1 MAFESAVAPLLP
13 PWEEVQDRNGNP
25 YFYNTV
31 TRVSS
36 RKHPLDS
43 KFSKLVHALRR
54 ENLGVQESGSGAWMQ
69 FLRARDGG
77 KEEAFWHDF
86 RTGQEAVAPPSK
98 AWRIPEVPRG
108 RIPQYDHHQL
118 NRRPVQNKLER
129 ITKLR
134 VLTFKSW
141 WFEDTEEPSLGCGT
155 SVGGGLKKRYVTL
168 TFDLHSNM
176 FCIALEDGSGS
187 GSGSAAVKFSIPACT
202 STGQEGGL
210 ECWDHHV
217 GARVQLLGKPTTLMQ
232 SNGATTEWLEH
243 HASQLRKLKNGLEK
257 QLEKYKMKS
266 VVQALTFE
274 KGPRENCG
282 TLNGSKI
289 APGGASLRQL
299 IIQTEGLVQLL
310 HEYRPKIA
318 LQYATQLAE
327 YVGQSF

>member
-1 MAFESAVAPLLP
+1 VAFESAVAPLLP
-13 PWEEVQDRNGNP
+13 PWEEVQDSNGNP
-25 YFYNTV
+25 FFHNTV

-43 KFSKLVHALRR
+43 KFSKLVHSLRR
-54 ENLGVQESGSGAWMQ
+54 ENWGIRESGSGAWMQ
-69 FLRARDGG
+69 FIRGVEEC
-77 KEEAFWHDF
+77 KEEVFWHDF
-86 RTGQEAVAPPSK
+86 RTGQEARALPSK
-98 AWRIPEVPRG
+98 AWQIPDVPRN
-108 RIPQYDHHQL
+108 RVPQYDHHQL
-118 NRRPVQNKLER
+118 NRRPVENKLER
-129 ITKLR
+129 ISKLKT
-134 VLTFKSW
+134 LTFKSW
-141 WFEDTEEPSLGCGT
+141 WFEDREEPSLGSGT

-168 TFDLHSNM
+168 TFDLHSKI
-176 FCIALEDGSGS
+176 FSIALEDGSSS
-187 GSGSAAVKFSIPACT
+187 GPVKFAITACN
-202 STGQEGGL
+202 SVNEDGGL
-210 ECWDHHV
+210 ECWDLHV

-266 VVQALTFE
+266 VVQALQFE

-310 HEYRPKIA
+310 QEYRPSIA
-318 LQYATQLAE
+318 RQYATQLAE
-327 YVGQSF
+327 YVGQSS

>member
-1 MAFESAVAPLLP
+1 
-13 PWEEVQDRNGNP
+13 
-25 YFYNTV
+25 
-31 TRVSS
+31 
-36 RKHPLDS
+36 
-43 KFSKLVHALRR
+43 
-54 ENLGVQESGSGAWMQ
+54 MQ
-69 FLRARDGG
+69 FLRAGDGG

-86 RTGQEAVAPPSK
+86 RTGQEAGAPPPK
-98 AWRIPEVPRG
+98 AWRIPDVPRN

-118 NRRPVQNKLER
+118 NRKPVQNKLER
-129 ITKLR
+129 INKLR

-141 WFEDTEEPSLGCGT
+141 WFEDREEPSLGSET

-176 FCIALEDGSGS
+176 FSIALEDGVSSG
-187 GSGSAAVKFSIPACT
+187 AVKFSIPACT

-210 ECWDHHV
+210 ECWDLHV

-266 VVQALTFE
+266 VVQALQFE

-282 TLNGSKI
+282 TLNGSRI

-299 IIQTEGLVQLL
+299 IIQTDGLVQLL
-310 HEYRPKIA
+310 HDYRPKIA
-318 LQYATQLAE
+318 MQYATQLAE
-327 YVGQSF
+327 YVGQSS